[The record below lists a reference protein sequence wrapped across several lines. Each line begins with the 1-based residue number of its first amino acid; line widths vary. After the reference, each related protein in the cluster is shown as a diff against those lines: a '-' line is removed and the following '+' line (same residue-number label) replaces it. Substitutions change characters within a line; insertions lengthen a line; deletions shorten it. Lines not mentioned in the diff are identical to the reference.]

1 MNLSAVSHRSLFADC
16 YARNDREI
24 VISIHTGKE
33 ITAVNLVFAD
43 PYACGIGSNVT
54 WSGQTMPMQVSRE
67 LKNKYIFTATVAPE
81 YRRLQYCFEL
91 FSGFEKVIM
100 LEDDFYTEKQM
111 TKPGL
116 EPRFFCLQTLA
127 HDRKASSGEGPCLV
141 LPLAFPLGPHH
152 SDSHRVLPCVWSE
165 VTHFFIGSASSLLT
179 HCVEAQCSK
188 SAFRESPVSP
198 AWFLCAIQD
207 DGTFGR
213 YP

>member
-1 MNLSAVSHRSLFADC
+1 
-16 YARNDREI
+16 
-24 VISIHTGKE
+24 
-33 ITAVNLVFAD
+33 
-43 PYACGIGSNVT
+43 
-54 WSGQTMPMQVSRE
+54 
-67 LKNKYIFTATVAPE
+67 
-81 YRRLQYCFEL
+81 
-91 FSGFEKVIM
+91 
-100 LEDDFYTEKQM
+100 M

-165 VTHFFIGSASSLLT
+165 VTHFFIGSTNSLLT

-198 AWFLCAIQD
+198 AWFLCAIWGGDIWTISLNIPKEAPQASLSSLRSWLISLVAEAFSD
-207 DGTFGR
+207 RPSSNQFGR
-213 YP
+213 AVEAVSWCLQKGPNKGTEPSRKALNLETQGTKASGSDMQS

>member
-1 MNLSAVSHRSLFADC
+1 
-16 YARNDREI
+16 
-24 VISIHTGKE
+24 
-33 ITAVNLVFAD
+33 
-43 PYACGIGSNVT
+43 
-54 WSGQTMPMQVSRE
+54 
-67 LKNKYIFTATVAPE
+67 
-81 YRRLQYCFEL
+81 
-91 FSGFEKVIM
+91 
-100 LEDDFYTEKQM
+100 M

-165 VTHFFIGSASSLLT
+165 VTHFFIGSTNSLLT

-198 AWFLCAIQD
+198 AWFLCAIWGGDIWTISLNIPKEAPQASLSSLRSWLISLVAEAFSD
-207 DGTFGR
+207 RPSSNRIPTQNPLPFLAGKKSQRREIHHSRCFDSQGGISAKFQNCLYLSPCLCSQRSGKGDVGVRVGVWDG
-213 YP
+213 